1 MSPLSLGWYWQ
12 NVIIIIIICAPTGLW
27 TLDSVRQHW
36 LSILRSARQQLVLVL
51 AAKPDNPHL
60 EMSMMMAMSTFVI
73 CTHPIPFSLIPS
85 AKPLVFSLLYY
96 SYKTLAAGLCTNSPP
111 RIIFSLTAD
120 TRLGDKS
127 VFNNKLI
134 WHRVFPSPH
143 NSTSLYLYL
152 DILSLLFLTKPAWKA
167 WGCESCLI
175 SHVLT
180 LLVSAYLTLLA
191 FA

>member
-1 MSPLSLGWYWQ
+1 
-12 NVIIIIIICAPTGLW
+12 
-27 TLDSVRQHW
+27 
-36 LSILRSARQQLVLVL
+36 
-51 AAKPDNPHL
+51 
-60 EMSMMMAMSTFVI
+60 MSTFVI

-152 DILSLLFLTKPAWKA
+152 DILSLLFLTKKEPRTKSLLPSSIHKIKIQTFGFLGQRNKLLLW
-167 WGCESCLI
+167 CLTFDQDLFRDPCPL
-175 SHVLT
+175 SS
-180 LLVSAYLTLLA
+180 VSTCPGNRWLEVR
-191 FA
+191 

>member
-1 MSPLSLGWYWQ
+1 
-12 NVIIIIIICAPTGLW
+12 
-27 TLDSVRQHW
+27 
-36 LSILRSARQQLVLVL
+36 
-51 AAKPDNPHL
+51 
-60 EMSMMMAMSTFVI
+60 MAMSTSVI

-152 DILSLLFLTKPAWKA
+152 DILSLLFLTKKEPRTKSLLPSSIHKIKIHTFGFLGTAKQIVTLMFDIWSGSFSRPLSSILRVHVSWQPVA
-167 WGCESCLI
+167 GGEVGCL
-175 SHVLT
+175 
-180 LLVSAYLTLLA
+180 
-191 FA
+191 

>member
-1 MSPLSLGWYWQ
+1 M
-12 NVIIIIIICAPTGLW
+12 
-27 TLDSVRQHW
+27 
-36 LSILRSARQQLVLVL
+36 SILRSARQQLVLVL

-60 EMSMMMAMSTFVI
+60 EMSMMMAMSTSVI

-152 DILSLLFLTKPAWKA
+152 DILSLLFQRKKNQERNLCCHP
-167 WGCESCLI
+167 I
-175 SHVLT
+175 VNP
-180 LLVSAYLTLLA
+180 
-191 FA
+191 